1 MPSVAYFS
9 IRKGGFSGF
18 GVVWRI
24 YFFGFANF
32 YVAYVDYVGYY
43 VDYYV
48 VCNSMKRGC
57 NLPSLKSMSPIKESM
72 RDNICNG
79 P

>member
-1 MPSVAYFS
+1 M
-9 IRKGGFSGF
+9 
-18 GVVWRI
+18 GVVRRK
-24 YFFGFANF
+24 YFFGFVNF
-32 YVAYVDYVGYY
+32 FVAYVDYV
-43 VDYYV
+43 DYYADCYV
-48 VCNSMKRGC
+48 VIDSMKRGC